1 MNIQWYPGH
10 MAKAKRQIQEN
21 IKLIDI
27 VIELIDARIPK
38 SSRNPDISEIHS
50 KPYVLAAAKSDLA
63 DPSCSDIWLNYWR
76 QNNETVVLLDLITG
90 RGLNQLNAEIRKFMP
105 KLKRPARVLI
115 VGIPNVGKSTLINRL
130 VGKGSTRVGAKPGVT
145 RGKQWINARG
155 MQLLDTPGILWPK
168 FENQETAYKLAAI
181 AAIKDEVLDV
191 EKLVNWLLRFLMEN
205 YFELLKK
212 RYGILAQTEDIE
224 SVLVNIG
231 KRRGCLQSK
240 GIVDKWKTAQI
251 ILKDFR
257 SGLIG
262 PITLELP

>member
-10 MAKAKRQIQEN
+10 MAKAKRQIRES

-27 VIELIDARIPK
+27 VIELMDARIPR

-50 KPYVLAAAKSDLA
+50 KPYVLAATKSDLA
-63 DPSCSDIWLNYWR
+63 DPVCTDVWIDYWR
-76 QNNETVVLLDLITG
+76 QNNETIVLLDLISG
-90 RGLNQLNAEIRKFMP
+90 KGLSQLNAEIRKCTL
-105 KLKRPARVLI
+105 KLKRDPRVLI

-145 RGKQWINARG
+145 RSKQWIRAGRLR
-155 MQLLDTPGILWPK
+155 LLDTPGILWPK
-168 FENQETAYKLAAI
+168 FENQETAYKLAAV
-181 AAIKDEVLDV
+181 AAIKDEVCDT
-191 EKLVNWLLRFLMEN
+191 EKLVSWLLRLLMEN
-205 YFELLKK
+205 YFELLKN
-212 RYGILAQTEDIE
+212 RYGVLTPTEDLA
-224 SVLVNIG
+224 SVLIEIG

-240 GIVDKWKTAQI
+240 GVVDQWQTAQI

>member
-1 MNIQWYPGH
+1 M
-10 MAKAKRQIQEN
+10 
-21 IKLIDI
+21 
-27 VIELIDARIPK
+27 
-38 SSRNPDISEIHS
+38 
-50 KPYVLAAAKSDLA
+50 
-63 DPSCSDIWLNYWR
+63 
-76 QNNETVVLLDLITG
+76 
-90 RGLNQLNAEIRKFMP
+90 
-105 KLKRPARVLI
+105 
-115 VGIPNVGKSTLINRL
+115 INRL

-168 FENQETAYKLAAI
+168 FENQETAYKLAAT
-181 AAIKDEVLDV
+181 AAIKDEVVDI